1 MRIFGKVLQ
10 TLRLSRRQPN
20 FKPRRYSSIL
30 CSHNSARRT
39 NLHNRNSKHGSIRSM
54 AAKSDSSNKGNDISK
69 TSLTNILPVALI
81 QSKSATTSTKIML
94 IPLNLFDGDDDA
106 SKNTMK
112 TLSIIREHARQIEAF
127 TENVMGTAESTQ
139 YGVPLAS
146 NNAGALMD
154 QCSGKDDVT
163 LWTHD
168 EEISNSHALQ
178 PSEETI
184 KSNHISLYEKLERA
198 MAEQER
204 NRIETHDCYEVAAWN
219 SSKRDLV
226 VYVPENLEQKLQ
238 QMAIASMQ
246 LIFEMDMSNI
256 RDAIFRSAA
265 LEKINMFKPPTPKT
279 LEDPTV
285 KIEANLDLGKD
296 KMESTIPLDFNA
308 MIQGTV
314 EIDPSKYTPS
324 VLGEIK
330 VPEFNDC
337 VTTIAA
343 NICSTA
349 LQKGFPAD
357 LSRMAYSTKSPAKN
371 KSANRDPHIVCVR
384 DGSKGCVSPG
394 NADYPKFKPQD
405 ANTQQAKEKTNK
417 ASISSE
423 ISLLSSSEIIDAY
436 NSRGLMSCKA
446 YARALIE
453 ATKRRAEIANKGSV
467 PCDDKKSVK
476 KEAFKKKDKCGDTK
490 NNPCTKPLID
500 ECGNEIKKNCPTRKK
515 KDKKKDPCKGDD
527 PCKKAASKDEGSCTT
542 PGVPKPCAGK
552 RKKKPTK
559 DKGKKDICGNAK
571 KGNRCN
577 TETDACQQEKK
588 RPKPKKKKCDLG
600 DPCKD
605 PCLNINEQS
614 DKNKKEFS
622 SGKDNKCKMVKS
634 LCDMNKSQSS
644 TCASDK
650 AAKKSKSTSDVKKTD
665 SKCESSKAKK
675 TTSSKSKCK
684 PFNSAS
690 SKDSNKSKCGSDGKS
705 GGKAKNLCDV
715 KKPPSKPATN
725 KECKR
730 YEGFCKSKDSKTSC
744 SSDKGPGKK
753 SNADKS
759 GSKCKP
765 IKSLCDA
772 KKSKSD
778 KKPDCKSES
787 KPKSASKCKPIKSLC
802 EAKKSASSDKKSSS
816 KSADCKTTKSSSPKS
831 DSKDHCQTKKKST
844 KPNCKTKPG
853 SSAKKYSTL
862 ANNKSFVEMSPIK
875 RYFST
880 IPVYSIPRGFISWRQ
895 FSSKKSGKGKKK
907 GNKDDGM
914 CAQYQSKPKIK
925 RTDKLERRKPKLDC
939 YSDPDECQEQACKDP
954 MKSSCANIKK
964 ENENPSALRFRTC
977 LHMTNRFPVLHK
989 RNYGTDSCNE
999 NRARCYE
1006 EDAKNYE
1013 SEKEQEI
1020 EECTDEENTDS
1031 YLINKTRNEVIRILE
1046 PCTVERCLEALPKFN
1061 EYDVLIRTEA
1071 VALSGSDLH
1080 YYETGGQSY
1089 PGMTLG
1095 HDASGIVQ
1103 EVGCSITKI
1112 RPGDRVVVESGLACG
1127 ICDYCKK
1134 GCYNICNNLI
1144 FNGFLRKYQVHP
1156 ADLCHKIPADVD
1168 MIEATLTQTL
1178 ALGCQACF
1186 KAQVL
1191 PTTNVLIIGAGPTAI
1206 SAALCARAIGVG
1218 NICVASTIKEP
1229 LETIEKTFHFKCMHY
1244 DADMQYC
1251 MILECL
1257 YSALHDWPDAV
1268 INCAVSEKSMN
1279 LSVMALKPCGIC
1291 ILAECD
1297 AECACFNAMD
1307 VLMKNLKLIPS
1318 FRSINMF
1325 PTALQLIDG
1334 GKAPIGRLVA
1344 NVFQWSKVEVAFRKA
1359 LHESNIGN
1367 KKVVIRCA
1375 EEDKDI
1381 YKKEDCKT

>member
-69 TSLTNILPVALI
+69 TSLSNILPVALI
-81 QSKSATTSTKIML
+81 QSATTSTKIVL
-94 IPLNLFDGDDDA
+94 IPLNMFDGDDDA

-127 TENVMGTAESTQ
+127 TENVMGTAESTH

-168 EEISNSHALQ
+168 EEKSNSHALQ

-226 VYVPENLEQKLQ
+226 VYVPENLEQKLR

-285 KIEANLDLGKD
+285 KIEANLDLRRD
-296 KMESTIPLDFNA
+296 ETESTIPLDFNA

-357 LSRMAYSTKSPAKN
+357 LSRMAYSTKTPAKN

-384 DGSKGCVSPG
+384 DGSKGCISPG
-394 NADYPKFKPQD
+394 NASYPKFKAQD
-405 ANTQQAKEKTNK
+405 ITANTQQAKEKTNK
-417 ASISSE
+417 AGISSE
-423 ISLLSSSEIIDAY
+423 IPLLSSSEIINAY

-453 ATKRRAEIANKGSV
+453 ATKRRAEIANKSPV
-467 PCDDKKSVK
+467 QCDDKKSVK

-500 ECGNEIKKNCPTRKK
+500 ECGNELKKNCPTRKK
-515 KDKKKDPCKGDD
+515 KDKKKDPCKSDD

-559 DKGKKDICGNAK
+559 DKGKKDICGNSK

-577 TETDACQQEKK
+577 SETDACQQEKK

-605 PCLNINEQS
+605 PCLNINEKS

-622 SGKDNKCKMVKS
+622 SGKDFECKMVKS
-634 LCDMNKSQSS
+634 LGDMKKSPSS
-644 TCASDK
+644 TSGSDK
-650 AAKKSKSTSDVKKTD
+650 TAKKSKSTSDIKKTD
-665 SKCESSKAKK
+665 SKCESPKAKK
-675 TTSSKSKCK
+675 ADSSKSKCK

-690 SKDSNKSKCGSDGKS
+690 SKDSDKSKCGSGGK

-715 KKPPSKPATN
+715 KKPPPKSATN

-744 SSDKGPGKK
+744 SSDKDPGKK

-759 GSKCKP
+759 RSKCKPIKSLCDKKKSKSDKKPDCKSESASKSASKCKP

-772 KKSKSD
+772 KKS
-778 KKPDCKSES
+778 
-787 KPKSASKCKPIKSLC
+787 
-802 EAKKSASSDKKSSS
+802 ASSDKKSPS
-816 KSADCKTTKSSSPKS
+816 KSADCKKDKSSSPKS
-831 DSKDHCQTKKKST
+831 GAKDHCQTKKKST

-853 SSAKKYSTL
+853 SSAKQYSTL
-862 ANNKSFVEMSPIK
+862 ANNKSFVEISPIK

-880 IPVYSIPRGFISWRQ
+880 LPVYSIPRGFMSWRQ

-907 GNKDDGM
+907 GSKDDGM
-914 CAQYQSKPKIK
+914 CMQYQSKPKTK
-925 RTDKLERRKPKLDC
+925 RIDKLERRKPKLDC

-964 ENENPSALRFRTC
+964 
-977 LHMTNRFPVLHK
+977 
-989 RNYGTDSCNE
+989 G
-999 NRARCYE
+999 
-1006 EDAKNYE
+1006 
-1013 SEKEQEI
+1013 
-1020 EECTDEENTDS
+1020 
-1031 YLINKTRNEVIRILE
+1031 
-1046 PCTVERCLEALPKFN
+1046 
-1061 EYDVLIRTEA
+1061 
-1071 VALSGSDLH
+1071 
-1080 YYETGGQSY
+1080 
-1089 PGMTLG
+1089 
-1095 HDASGIVQ
+1095 
-1103 EVGCSITKI
+1103 
-1112 RPGDRVVVESGLACG
+1112 
-1127 ICDYCKK
+1127 
-1134 GCYNICNNLI
+1134 
-1144 FNGFLRKYQVHP
+1144 
-1156 ADLCHKIPADVD
+1156 
-1168 MIEATLTQTL
+1168 
-1178 ALGCQACF
+1178 
-1186 KAQVL
+1186 
-1191 PTTNVLIIGAGPTAI
+1191 
-1206 SAALCARAIGVG
+1206 
-1218 NICVASTIKEP
+1218 
-1229 LETIEKTFHFKCMHY
+1229 
-1244 DADMQYC
+1244 
-1251 MILECL
+1251 
-1257 YSALHDWPDAV
+1257 
-1268 INCAVSEKSMN
+1268 KS
-1279 LSVMALKPCGIC
+1279 
-1291 ILAECD
+1291 
-1297 AECACFNAMD
+1297 
-1307 VLMKNLKLIPS
+1307 
-1318 FRSINMF
+1318 
-1325 PTALQLIDG
+1325 
-1334 GKAPIGRLVA
+1334 
-1344 NVFQWSKVEVAFRKA
+1344 
-1359 LHESNIGN
+1359 
-1367 KKVVIRCA
+1367 
-1375 EEDKDI
+1375 
-1381 YKKEDCKT
+1381 